1 MNLVGRCFCPQ
12 YPARPRHVM
21 ARKGDRKA
29 GHEKPVLKDSGESK
43 PGRTQ
48 ELQRTRLPKNTWP
61 ANLRNLEKT
70 LRCRVFAAFGKT
82 SSRLNLRGTR

>member
-1 MNLVGRCFCPQ
+1 MNLVGRCFCPH
-12 YPARPRHVM
+12 YPTRPRHVM

-48 ELQRTRLPKNTWP
+48 ELQRTRPAIDTWP
-61 ANLRNLEKT
+61 ANYCNLDKT